1 MKKIFTCCSLID
13 GAKLITE
20 EVVRDE
26 NYEYILYGEMNGKLK
41 NIYNFFAAALVVL
54 FGKQNYRQFKKKN
67 FTIRVG
73 SRALRDSEFSIH

>member
-26 NYEYILYGEMNGKLK
+26 NYIKYGEMNGKLK
-41 NIYNFFAAALVVL
+41 KIYTFFAAALVVL
-54 FGKQNYRQFKKKN
+54 FGKHNYRQFKKKKN